1 MSLTAGLGL
10 LIFLITAVGAG
21 LGTVRLRMLREH
33 IRRLEAETVT
43 DPLTGAFN
51 RRHLDT
57 CLVHAMERRNRLGEP
72 ASLLLFDVDRFK
84 EVNDALGHA
93 TGDDVL
99 KRLVKGVIRRT
110 RRVDVLFRIDGEEF
124 AVLLAGATGADALA
138 VGEDI
143 RACVEAARLL
153 SARAV
158 TISIGVSE
166 LAGGQSA
173 RDWITEADEAL
184 YAAKRRGRNR
194 VADSR
199 PAALF
204 DSASR
209 VLLPKEIDVVRPIQA
224 GHL

>member
-1 MSLTAGLGL
+1 MSLTAGLSL
-10 LIFLITAVGAG
+10 VIVVITAVGVS

-84 EVNDALGHA
+84 EINDTLGHA

-99 KRLVKGVIRRT
+99 KRLVRVVARRT
-110 RRVDVLFRIDGEEF
+110 RRVDVLFRIGGEEF
-124 AVLLAGATGADALA
+124 AVLLAGAAGADALA

-143 RACVEAARLL
+143 RACVEGARLL
-153 SARAV
+153 GARVV
-158 TISIGVSE
+158 TISIGISE
-166 LAGGQSA
+166 LADGQSA
-173 RDWITEADEAL
+173 RAWIAEADEAL

-194 VADSR
+194 VAHSSHI
-199 PAALF
+199 PFF
-204 DSASR
+204 DSPSR
-209 VLLPKEIDVVRPIQA
+209 VLIPKGIDVVRPI
-224 GHL
+224 

>member
-10 LIFLITAVGAG
+10 VIVVIIVVGAR
-21 LGTVRLRMLREH
+21 LSTVRLRMLREH

-57 CLVHAMERRNRLGEP
+57 CLLHAMERRNRLGEP

-84 EVNDALGHA
+84 EINDALGHA
-93 TGDDVL
+93 AGDDVL
-99 KRLVKGVIRRT
+99 KRLVKLVGRRM
-110 RRVDVLFRIDGEEF
+110 RRVDVLFRIGGEEF
-124 AVLLAGATGADALA
+124 ALLLAGASGADGLA

-143 RACVEAARLL
+143 RACVEGARLL
-153 SARAV
+153 GVRAV

-166 LAGGQSA
+166 LADGQSA
-173 RDWITEADEAL
+173 RDWIAEADEAL

-194 VADSR
+194 VADRSR
-199 PAALF
+199 AARF
-204 DSASR
+204 DPSSR
-209 VLLPKEIDVVRPIQA
+209 VLLPKGIDAVRPI
-224 GHL
+224 